1 MKELTDKEK
10 QLAISYKE
18 TFGSEHGK
26 RVLKN
31 LKMLSNYDIV
41 IWKRDTLGRLDPY
54 DITVRAA
61 KRAMVNHIVQQI
73 EKKL

>member
-1 MKELTDKEK
+1 MKEPTEKEK
-10 QLAISYKE
+10 QLIISYKE
-18 TFGSEHGK
+18 TFGGEHGQ
-26 RVLKN
+26 RVLAD
-31 LKMLSNYDIV
+31 LKRISNYDYV

-61 KRAMVNHIVQQI
+61 KRSVVNHIVSQI